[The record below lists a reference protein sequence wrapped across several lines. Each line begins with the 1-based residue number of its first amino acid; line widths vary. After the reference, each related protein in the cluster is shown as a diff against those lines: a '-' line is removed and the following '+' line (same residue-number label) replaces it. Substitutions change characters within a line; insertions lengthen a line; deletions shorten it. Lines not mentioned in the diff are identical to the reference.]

1 MLWRHRQNYDLT
13 NSDSLL
19 PMDSSPEWKSELC
32 QRHLY
37 VLELAGGKY
46 YVGQTKDPDR
56 RIRKHFKG
64 SGAEWTRTH
73 PPLRE
78 INRIN
83 LGVIDYRTGELAE
96 NAKVVELMRQHGFQ
110 NVRGGFF
117 THISPENTAKALI
130 SHGYE
135 NIGATTD
142 STTNST
148 QPHSPEKPKHNGN
161 TATAEYSLFVLRLE
175 GGKYFVGYSSNPE
188 TRIRRHFAG
197 KGAEW
202 TALHK
207 PLETITTRHLGF
219 ISESAA
225 AQAADNATVALM
237 RKAGWRNVRGGP
249 WWSIDEEETLKILHA
264 RGFKDI
270 PPEPPNNRSAWA

>member
-1 MLWRHRQNYDLT
+1 
-13 NSDSLL
+13 
-19 PMDSSPEWKSELC
+19 MDSSPEWKSELC

-37 VLELAGGKY
+37 VLELTGGKY
-46 YVGQTKDPDR
+46 YVGQTKHPDR
-56 RIRKHFKG
+56 RIRKHFNG
-64 SGAEWTRTH
+64 SGAEWTRRH

-78 INRIN
+78 ITRIN
-83 LGVIDYRTGELAE
+83 LGIIDYRTGELAE
-96 NAKVVELMRQHGFQ
+96 NDKVIELMRQHGFQ
-110 NVRGGFF
+110 HVRGGFF

-130 SHGYE
+130 SHGYGD
-135 NIGATTD
+135 IGT
-142 STTNST
+142 STASHANST
-148 QPHSPEKPKHNGN
+148 PPLSREKPDNNGN
-161 TATAEYSLFVLRLE
+161 TDTAEYSLFVLRLE
-175 GGKYFVGYSSNPE
+175 GDKYFVGYSNNPE

-207 PLETITTRHLGF
+207 PLETITTRRLGF
-219 ISESAA
+219 IRESAA

-249 WWSIDEEETLKILHA
+249 WWSVDAEETLKMLHS

-270 PPEPPNNRSAWA
+270 PPEHPNNRSVWT